1 MSLVTDEGNRSVAKT
16 FDLLLIDLASV
27 LGEVNIYYL
36 GLYHIICFLS

>member
-27 LGEVNIYYL
+27 LYL